1 MPKLHWRA
9 RNGVNAMR
17 AVIDTNVLVSALI
30 NQKGSPGQ
38 VIDKI
43 RALVLTPVLS
53 PAILQEYSEV
63 LRRAR
68 FGFATAQ
75 VETLL
80 ADMQGLAQPVRPA
93 PIALA
98 GLSDPDDAPFIA
110 AALWAACPIVTGN
123 ARHFPADA
131 GVEILSPAACI
142 ERLLKG

>member
-1 MPKLHWRA
+1 M
-9 RNGVNAMR
+9 NAML
-17 AVIDTNVLVSALI
+17 AVVDTNVLVSALI

-43 RALVLTPVLS
+43 RALALTPVAS
-53 PAILQEYSEV
+53 PEILYEYSEV

-68 FGFATAQ
+68 FGFAPVQ

-80 ADMQGLAQPVRPA
+80 ADMQGLAQAARPA

-98 GLSDPDDAPFIA
+98 GLPDLDDAPFIA

-123 ARHFPADA
+123 ARHFPAAA

-142 ERLLKG
+142 ERLFKT

>member
-1 MPKLHWRA
+1 M
-9 RNGVNAMR
+9 NAMR
-17 AVIDTNVLVSALI
+17 AVVDTNVLVSALI
-30 NQKGSPGQ
+30 NQEGSPGQ

-43 RALVLTPVLS
+43 RALALTPVVS
-53 PAILQEYSEV
+53 PEILYEYSEV

-68 FGFATAQ
+68 FGFAPEQ

-80 ADMQGLAQPVRPA
+80 ADMQGLAQAARPA

-98 GLSDPDDAPFIA
+98 GLPDLDDAPFIA

-123 ARHFPADA
+123 ARHFPAAA

-142 ERLLKG
+142 ERLFKT